1 MRAHTILGLWGGQ
14 MQKDQGNSVASREF
28 LSCRKGPREVPL
40 ALPKVFRVKQAL
52 EGPLVANVPGAVR
65 DTFCSLQLQEKVRP
79 GQTVAITAGSR
90 GIANIA
96 RIIRAVVD
104 TMLHLG
110 LTPFIVPAMGSHG
123 GSTAEGQRNILAQ
136 YGITET
142 DMGCPI
148 KSSMEVVEIGRT
160 KGTPVFCDRNAW
172 EADHIV
178 IVGWINAHPDFSGEL
193 ESGLFKMMAIGLG
206 KQQGAEH
213 YHRAGQHYSYAE
225 IFPLVGRT
233 ILGTGHV
240 LCGLGVVQNGS
251 GETAGVHALLP
262 RDFESGE
269 RALLR
274 EAKSWKA
281 HLPFEAID
289 LLIVDE
295 MGKNISGAG
304 MDPLV
309 IGRPAIQ
316 RPAGRPT
323 IRHLFVRD
331 LTPESAG
338 NAIGIGFADLTT
350 WRLVAQIDYAAMY
363 MNGITS
369 SDTHDSKVPMAF
381 ATDRDAIET
390 ALHMNGLTPPGE
402 ARVVRIKNTLHLVEF
417 DVSESLLAEVKA
429 NGRLSQLTAPVPLLF
444 DDSGGLPPF
453 DGRSPCRQAG

>member
-1 MRAHTILGLWGGQ
+1 M
-14 MQKDQGNSVASREF
+14 
-28 LSCRKGPREVPL
+28 
-40 ALPKVFRVKQAL
+40 ALPKLFRVKQEL
-52 EGPLVANVPGAVR
+52 EGPLVADIPGAVR
-65 DTFCSLQLQEKVRP
+65 DAVRSLSLQETVKP

-104 TMLHLG
+104 EMICLG
-110 LTPFIVPAMGSHG
+110 LTPFVVPAMGSHG
-123 GSTAEGQRNILAQ
+123 GATAEGQRSILAH
-136 YGITET
+136 YGITEAT
-142 DMGCPI
+142 MGCPI
-148 KSSMEVVEIGRT
+148 KSSMEVMEIGHT

-178 IVGWINAHPDFSGEL
+178 VVGWINAHPDFSGEI

-206 KQQGAEH
+206 KQHGAEH

-225 IFPLVGRT
+225 IFPLVGR
-233 ILGTGHV
+233 IVLDTGRV
-240 LCGLGVVQNGS
+240 LCGVGIVQNGY
-251 GETAGVHALLP
+251 GETARVQALLP

-269 RALLR
+269 KALLR

-281 HLPFEAID
+281 RLPFETID

-331 LTPESAG
+331 LTPESEG
-338 NAIGIGFADLTT
+338 NAIGIGFADMTT
-350 WRLVAQIDYAAMY
+350 WRLVKQIDYAAMY

-381 ATDRDAIET
+381 ASDRDAIWA
-390 ALHMNGLTPPGE
+390 ALGMNGLTPPE
-402 ARVVRIKNTLHLVEF
+402 RARVLRIKSTAHLVEF
-417 DVSESLLAEVKA
+417 DASESLLAEVKA
-429 NGRLSQLTAPVPLLF
+429 TARLRQYTDPAPLLF
-444 DDSGGLPPF
+444 DGSGDLPPF
-453 DGRSPCRQAG
+453 